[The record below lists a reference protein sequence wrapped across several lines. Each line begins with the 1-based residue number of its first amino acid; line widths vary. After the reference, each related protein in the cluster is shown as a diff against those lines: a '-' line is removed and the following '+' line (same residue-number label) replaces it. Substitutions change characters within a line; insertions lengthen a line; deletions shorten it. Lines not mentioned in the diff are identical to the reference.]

1 MGERPECAGSK
12 VLPALVP
19 GAPRCDDRRVR
30 RVLSVLFGAAALVI
44 SACGTG
50 ARIEPTP
57 RASATPTAP
66 ASIAPTAAPTAT
78 PAASLIDHA
87 VVYFARDR
95 LPPVAAHVD
104 GAGTGATAEARILSR
119 MTALFGAEA
128 TRPLFNTAP
137 AAKARPASVR
147 VAGDLATVDFA
158 VPLGD
163 WGTAGSAGT
172 RAFIQQ
178 LVYTASEEPG
188 IRRVLITENGQPAI
202 IGGEGVVI
210 DHPATREDVA
220 GYAARASKEPMTFR
234 TEPRS
239 QPIPIVSRLGV
250 DSVAPSLVRFVVD
263 TGLSGADAKAAI
275 GFTASVVQNDEAA
288 FPDLGKWVMAL
299 AVPDART
306 SDEAMRAFE
315 RTPVR
320 SVRATTSSEG
330 VRYEIGLDDLRPWR
344 IAMQYEPLR
353 IVLDIGGDP
362 DAVSPNIALYT
373 PAFGATV
380 AAGDPVSGFIRAF
393 EARFEY
399 RITDARGLVV
409 DEFASASLG
418 TSELWGGFSVRVP
431 SGLRGAATIEIL
443 LRSPKDGA
451 VSESVFTSVQ
461 TSP

>member
-1 MGERPECAGSK
+1 MGERPECEGSK
-12 VLPALVP
+12 VLPTLVQR
-19 GAPRCDDRRVR
+19 ATRCDDRRVR
-30 RVLSVLFGAAALVI
+30 RVLSVLLGTSALVM
-44 SACGTG
+44 SACGAS
-50 ARIEPTP
+50 ARPEPMP
-57 RASATPTAP
+57 SASATSTAP
-66 ASIAPTAAPTAT
+66 ASGAPTAAPTAT
-78 PAASLIDHA
+78 PAASRIDHA

-104 GAGTGATAEARILSR
+104 GAGTGATAEARIRSR
-119 MTALFGAEA
+119 MEALFGAEA
-128 TRPLFNTAP
+128 KPPLFNAAP
-137 AAKARPASVR
+137 QAKARPASVI

-158 VPLGD
+158 VPHGD
-163 WGTAGSAGT
+163 WGTTGSAGT

-188 IRRVLITENGQPAI
+188 IRRVLITENGQQAI

-210 DHPATREDVA
+210 DHAATREDVA
-220 GYAARASKEPMTFR
+220 GYSVRGSKEPMTFR
-234 TEPRS
+234 AEPRS
-239 QPIPIVSRLGV
+239 QPIPIASRLGV
-250 DSVAPSLVRFVVD
+250 DTVAPSLVRFVVD
-263 TGLSGADAKAAI
+263 TGLAGADAKAGI
-275 GFTASVVQNDEAA
+275 GFTASVVQNDESA
-288 FPDLGKWVMAL
+288 FPEFGKWVMAL

-306 SDEAMRAFE
+306 SDETMRAFE

-320 SVRATTSSEG
+320 TVRATTSSEG

-373 PAFGATV
+373 PAFGTTV
-380 AAGDPVSGFIRAF
+380 TAGDPVTGFIRAF

-409 DEFASASLG
+409 DELASASLG
-418 TSELWGGFSVRVP
+418 TTDLWGGFSVPIP

-451 VSESVFTSVQ
+451 VSESVFTSVRI
-461 TSP
+461 SP

>member
-1 MGERPECAGSK
+1 M
-12 VLPALVP
+12 
-19 GAPRCDDRRVR
+19 
-30 RVLSVLFGAAALVI
+30 LFAVAALVMA
-44 SACGTG
+44 ACGTV
-50 ARIEPTP
+50 ARPEPTP
-57 RASATPTAP
+57 TSSAAPSATASA
-66 ASIAPTAAPTAT
+66 APTVAPTAT
-78 PAASLIDHA
+78 PAASRIDHA

-104 GAGTGATAEARILSR
+104 GAGVGATAEARILSR
-119 MTALFGAEA
+119 MTALFSVQA
-128 TRPLFNTAP
+128 TRPLFNIAL
-137 AAKARPASVR
+137 AAKARPTSVR
-147 VAGDLATVDFA
+147 VAADLATVDFT

-188 IRRVLITENGQPAI
+188 IRRVLITENGQQAI

-220 GYAARASKEPMTFR
+220 GYTARTSKEPMTFR

-239 QPIPIVSRLGV
+239 QPVPIVSRLGI
-250 DSVAPSLVRFVVD
+250 DTIAPSLVRFVVD
-263 TGLSGADAKAAI
+263 TGLFGADAKAAI
-275 GFTASVVQNDEAA
+275 GFTASVMQNDETA
-288 FPDLGKWVMAL
+288 FPDLGKWVIAL
-299 AVPDART
+299 ALPDTRT
-306 SDEAMRAFE
+306 SDDAVRSFE

-373 PAFGATV
+373 PAFGTTV
-380 AAGDPVSGFIRAF
+380 AAGDAISGFIRAF

-399 RITDARGLVV
+399 RITDARGPVV

-418 TSELWGGFSVRVP
+418 TSELWGGFSVPIP